1 MVRFSRRAA
10 DADRDP
16 GPGAAGD
23 RYANRET
30 AAGLFSRPPPT
41 IAPRITPAIPPEPP
55 GARHEPEPPPPHL
68 SVRPLREPAPAVT
81 TIRVEPVPIDGFEFE
96 TAAPW
101 CTEPPPEPPRPPVPR
116 PAPRPIFKPLAPKP
130 RPRTITWLDE

>member
-1 MVRFSRRAA
+1 MVRFSKRAE

-16 GPGAAGD
+16 GPRAAGD

-30 AAGLFSRPPPT
+30 AAGLFSRPPP
-41 IAPRITPAIPPEPP
+41 PIPPKPP
-55 GARHEPEPPPPHL
+55 PIPPHPAPARHEPEPQAPQL
-68 SVRPLREPAPAVT
+68 SIRPLREPAPAVT

-101 CTEPPPEPPRPPVPR
+101 CSDPPPEPPRPPVPR
-116 PAPRPIFKPLAPKP
+116 PAPRPIFEPLAP
-130 RPRTITWLDE
+130 RPERRTITWLDE